1 MQLIF
6 INISTSELVIVLLVV
21 MVLFGPKKLPDIVRF
36 LGKLFNDIK
45 HASEEVKR
53 EITQSTQGIT
63 EDLKKA
69 GEQIRQEIDNS
80 SKTVMDAVPRASI
93 RTFEKSKPEEKAQTE
108 SQNNTKQEDSPS
120 EGNNA

>member
-1 MQLIF
+1 MHLIF
-6 INISTSELVIVLLVV
+6 INISTSELVIVVLVV

-69 GEQIRQEIDNS
+69 GEQIRQEIDS
-80 SKTVMDAVPRASI
+80 STKTVMEAVPRASI
-93 RTFEKSKPEEKAQTE
+93 RTFEKSNPDEKAPNE
-108 SQNNTKQEDSPS
+108 SQKQTKQEDSSP